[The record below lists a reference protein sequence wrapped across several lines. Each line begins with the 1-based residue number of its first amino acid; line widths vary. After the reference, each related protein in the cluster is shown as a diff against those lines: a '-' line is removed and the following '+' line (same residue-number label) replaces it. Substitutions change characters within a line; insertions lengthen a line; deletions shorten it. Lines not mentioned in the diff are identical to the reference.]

1 LKTELTEKL
10 MAERKKLY
18 YEINSAIS
26 VFREEIA
33 MHESAA
39 VKTNNLTELV
49 GITLA
54 HHREIL

>member
-1 LKTELTEKL
+1 

-33 MHESAA
+33 MYESTA
-39 VKTNNLTELV
+39 VRSNNLTELV
-49 GITLA
+49 EITLA